1 MTENTDQQN
10 KNTEW
15 QNRELGALW
24 KKHGKNQTYLSGFV
38 KVGDFGVEREVRLV
52 IFTNK
57 NKSKNERAPDFVIYE
72 SKDANSTPEQ
82 STPEQSTQAEKSSD
96 DEVPELLS

>member
-72 SKDANSTPEQ
+72 SKDANST
-82 STPEQSTQAEKSSD
+82 TEQSTQAEKSSD